1 MGRFYSCFNTKT
13 LEADADSFCT
23 LSLKTFWNIP
33 SYGFLLTL
41 LAFQLLRRF
50 QKFFYYNFAT
60 LVYFTHNC
68 FTVSDKLIWMTNFW
82 CVHQNDVL
90 SWYFHVQHVIQTA
103 TKKIESEQIL
113 KLYSFKDLQFLA
125 AIEDS
130 FALPAWPRG
139 GDCIQAILFIW
150 LHFHS

>member
-1 MGRFYSCFNTKT
+1 MFSKFWQLGIFSSQYLSKISDIMIHLLLQFLNARMKNFQSFKIILWMSEIQNNILKFSTAHNISEVLIFQSCNVG
-13 LEADADSFCT
+13 
-23 LSLKTFWNIP
+23 TFLP
-33 SYGFLLTL
+33 
-41 LAFQLLRRF
+41 
-50 QKFFYYNFAT
+50 
-60 LVYFTHNC
+60 
-68 FTVSDKLIWMTNFW
+68 
-82 CVHQNDVL
+82 CVPQNDVL

-103 TKKIESEQIL
+103 TKKVESEQIL

-125 AIEDS
+125 AIEYS

>member
-1 MGRFYSCFNTKT
+1 MSWCNSFYNSWIDEWTIFKVSKSILWMSEIQNNILKFSTAHNISEVLLFQSC
-13 LEADADSFCT
+13 
-23 LSLKTFWNIP
+23 
-33 SYGFLLTL
+33 
-41 LAFQLLRRF
+41 
-50 QKFFYYNFAT
+50 NF
-60 LVYFTHNC
+60 VHFSHNF

-82 CVHQNDVL
+82 CMHQNDVL
-90 SWYFHVQHVIQTA
+90 SWYFHVQHVFQTA
-103 TKKIESEQIL
+103 TKKRESEQIL